1 MFASSRGLSQLATS
15 FIASWSQGIRP
26 VPFSFDF
33 FSIFSV
39 ESSTLCSG
47 STSILQRI
55 CPTKDLGRLW
65 PDFQK
70 NCFFLRKYGE
80 KVTWWRIA
88 GSNR

>member
-1 MFASSRGLSQLATS
+1 MFASPRGLSQLATS

-47 STSILQRI
+47 STFVLQRV
-55 CPTKDLGRLW
+55 CPTKTWTGFGLIFKRT
-65 PDFQK
+65 DF
-70 NCFFLRKYGE
+70 FGESTVRK
-80 KVTWWRIA
+80 
-88 GSNR
+88 